1 MKQVEKISG
10 GQNFTAITVGN
21 LSELSNYV
29 LTLSPEVQIP
39 GKVFL
44 GGALNTTGAEI
55 SLQSF
60 AVGSQTGFLHK
71 HKNHEEIYLFIAG
84 KGEFQVD
91 GEIFTVGEGSLVR
104 VAPEGIRSVRNTGDV
119 ELVMLCIQ
127 YTANSF
133 IAEDATDGDIL
144 ADEVKW

>member
-44 GGALNTTGAEI
+44 GEALNTTGAEI

-133 IAEDATDGDIL
+133 TAEDATDGDIL

>member
-71 HKNHEEIYLFIAG
+71 HKKHEEIYLFIAG

-133 IAEDATDGDIL
+133 TAEDATDGDIL

>member
-127 YTANSF
+127 YAANSF
-133 IAEDATDGDIL
+133 TAEDAADGDIL

>member
-71 HKNHEEIYLFIAG
+71 HKNHEEIYLIIAG

-133 IAEDATDGDIL
+133 TAEDATDGDIL

>member
-10 GQNFTAITVGN
+10 GTNFTAITVGN

-91 GEIFTVGEGSLVR
+91 GEIFTVSEGSLVR

-133 IAEDATDGDIL
+133 TAEDAADGDIL

>member
-1 MKQVEKISG
+1 MKE
-10 GQNFTAITVGN
+10 
-21 LSELSNYV
+21 V
-29 LTLSPEVQIP
+29 L
-39 GKVFL
+39 
-44 GGALNTTGAEI
+44 
-55 SLQSF
+55 
-60 AVGSQTGFLHK
+60 GFYE

-127 YTANSF
+127 YTANRF
-133 IAEDATDGDIL
+133 TAEDAADGDIL